1 MQPLPEHFV
10 YTIKTVFDDG
20 EAWLERLPALIVEC
34 EALWAIRVGD
44 PFKLSYNFVAPA
56 IRADGSDVV
65 LKLGVPNKELTSE
78 IAALRLCDGQGMVRL
93 IEGDSERGIVLME
106 RVRPGKMLSEL
117 VTDDEKATQIAAGVM
132 RQMWRPVPAEF
143 RSQLHSLQRWTR
155 GIHEIREQFN
165 GGTGPYPSWLVE
177 KAERIFAENLAS
189 MEEAVLLHGDF
200 HHDNVLS
207 ANLEATE
214 WCIIDPKG
222 LYGERSY
229 DVGQFLLNPNQEL
242 ATNSKIQRRRIDILC
257 AELSLDKA
265 RVTRWAAAHAV
276 LSSWWDYNEVDD
288 GWKRGLAVAEVLM
301 ELVKG

>member
-10 YTIKTVFDDG
+10 YTIKTVFEGG
-20 EAWLERLPALIVEC
+20 EAWLERLPALIAEC
-34 EALWAIRVGD
+34 EARWSIQVGD

-56 IRADGSDVV
+56 VRADGSEVV
-65 LKLGVPNKELTSE
+65 LKFGVPNKELTSE

-93 IEGDSERGIVLME
+93 IEGDSERGLVLME

-117 VTDDEKATQIAAGVM
+117 VRDDEQATQIAARVM
-132 RQMWRPVPAEF
+132 RQLWRPVPTEF
-143 RSQLHSLQRWTR
+143 RAQLHSLQRWTR

-177 KAERIFAENLAS
+177 RAERIFAENLAS
-189 MEEAVLLHGDF
+189 MEEEVLLHGDF

-207 ANLEATE
+207 ANPEATA

-229 DVGQFLLNPNQEL
+229 DVGQFLLNPSQEL
-242 ATNSKIQRRRIDILC
+242 ATNPKVQRRRIDILC
-257 AELSLDKA
+257 AELGLDKM

-276 LSSWWDYNEVDD
+276 LSSWWDYNEVDE
-288 GWKRGLAVAEVLM
+288 GWKRGAAVAEVLM
-301 ELVKG
+301 ELVKE